1 MIGCLSLARE
11 TFDIEFAKKKLVKTK
26 KTIKKLNKNINFFD
40 DLITNDNIG
49 QDALKYFENN
59 KCSKFIVIQSTF
71 TDAKFISS
79 FVKKFKKPIIF
90 ISFKEKRTGGR
101 LRLNSLCGINLALHT
116 LIKNKFYSNFVIYS
130 SDEQSFSKEIKRFIK
145 NNNFYKKN
153 NHLKKIFNSKK
164 ISKKLI
170 KFKQPKLGLI
180 GERPEGF
187 DTCDFNSKEL
197 KTKFNAKIAKLS
209 LQNLFKISSKVDK
222 KTINATKKGISANL
236 KNLNQLNQK
245 ELNKSISLFHGLEQ
259 IQQKQNIDAFAVRC
273 WPEMFTEY
281 GCASCGPMA
290 MMNENKISSACEADV
305 LGSLSCNILNQLNN
319 KPALLVDIVD
329 VDMKDNTTVFWHCGL
344 APLSMAEKNT
354 HSATVHSNR
363 RKPLLHNFAFK
374 SGDITIFRVS
384 KSENKLKFILMKG
397 KILKR
402 KNSFSGTSGVISL
415 GKNTY
420 KKIKNLFLS
429 GLEHHVSFTYG
440 DVVEDIKSLGKQLKI
455 PTYTI

>member
-26 KTIKKLNKNINFFD
+26 KILKKLNKNISFFD
-40 DLITNDNIG
+40 DLITNDKIG
-49 QDALKYFENN
+49 EDAVNFFN
-59 KCSKFIVIQSTF
+59 KINCSRFIVIQSTF

-79 FVKKFKKPIIF
+79 FVKKFKKPILF
-90 ISFKEKRTGGR
+90 VSFKERRTGGR
-101 LRLNSLCGINLALHT
+101 LRLNSLCGINLGLHA
-116 LIKNKFYSNFVIYS
+116 LIKNKFYSNFIIHS
-130 SDEQSFSKEIKRFIK
+130 NNEEAFIKEVLKFIK
-145 NNNFYKKN
+145 NKNFF
-153 NHLKKIFNSKK
+153 KKINYFKKLPNSKK
-164 ISKKLI
+164 IQKKSI
-170 KFKQPKLGLI
+170 EFKQPKIGII

-187 DTCDFNSKEL
+187 DTCDFNGKEL
-197 KTKFNAKIAKLS
+197 KTKFNAKLANINLEKL
-209 LQNLFKISSKVDK
+209 FDISSNIEK
-222 KTINATKKGISANL
+222 KTINLTKKNISNNL
-236 KNLNQLNQK
+236 KNINQLNQK
-245 ELNKSISLFHGLEQ
+245 ELNKSISLFHGLEKLHEK
-259 IQQKQNIDAFAVRC
+259 QKIDAFAVRC

-290 MMNENKISSACEADV
+290 MMNEKKISAACEADV

-329 VDMKDNTTVFWHCGL
+329 VDEKDNTTVFWHCGL

-354 HSATVHSNR
+354 PSATVHSNR

-374 SGDITIFRVS
+374 AGEITIFRVS
-384 KSENKLKFILMKG
+384 KSENKLKFILMRG
-397 KILKR
+397 KVLRR

-415 GKNTY
+415 GPNTF

-440 DVVEDIKSLGKQLKI
+440 DVIEDIKSLGKQLRI

>member
-26 KTIKKLNKNINFFD
+26 KILKKLNKNIRFFD
-40 DLITNDNIG
+40 DLITNDKIG
-49 QDALKYFENN
+49 GDAENFFN
-59 KCSKFIVIQSTF
+59 KINCSRFIVIQSTF

-79 FVKKFKKPIIF
+79 FIKKFKKPILF
-90 ISFKEKRTGGR
+90 VSFKEKRAGGR
-101 LRLNSLCGINLALHT
+101 LRLNSLCGINLALHA
-116 LIKNKFYSNFVIYS
+116 LIKNKFYSNFIIYS
-130 SDEQSFSKEIKRFIK
+130 NNEEAFTKEILKFVQNK
-145 NNNFYKKN
+145 TFFKKIN
-153 NHLKKIFNSKK
+153 YLKKLSNSKK
-164 ISKKLI
+164 IQKHSI
-170 KFKQPKLGLI
+170 EFKQPKIGII

-197 KTKFNAKIAKLS
+197 KTKFNAKLANFNLKKLFDIAS
-209 LQNLFKISSKVDK
+209 NIEK
-222 KTINATKKGISANL
+222 KTINLTKKNISNNL
-236 KNLNQLNQK
+236 KNLNKLNQK
-245 ELNKSISLFHGLEQ
+245 ELNKSISLFHGLEKLHEK
-259 IQQKQNIDAFAVRC
+259 QKIDAFAVRC

-290 MMNENKISSACEADV
+290 MMNEKKISAACEADV

-329 VDMKDNTTVFWHCGL
+329 VDEKDNTTVFWHCGL

-354 HSATVHSNR
+354 PSATVHSNR

-374 SGDITIFRVS
+374 AGEITIFRVS
-384 KSENKLKFILMKG
+384 KSENKLKFILMRG
-397 KILKR
+397 KVLRR

-415 GKNTY
+415 GPNTF

-440 DVVEDIKSLGKQLKI
+440 DVIEDIKSLGNQLRI

>member
-26 KTIKKLNKNINFFD
+26 RTIKKLNKNINFFD
-40 DLITNDNIG
+40 DLITNDKIG
-49 QDALKYFENN
+49 EDALKYFENN

-79 FVKKFKKPIIF
+79 FVKKFKKPIFF

-101 LRLNSLCGINLALHT
+101 LRLNSLCGINLALHA

-130 SDEQSFSKEIKRFIK
+130 SDEQSFSKEITRFIK

-209 LQNLFKISSKVDK
+209 LQNLFKISSKVNK